1 MKSHASFFIALLA
14 IITPY
19 IHTSLFGNVT
29 PNIVVIIADDQRWD
43 AYDFMQSRMS
53 ELGRTARFPWLEGT
67 TPNLNRLSNEG
78 IHFDNAFTV
87 FSTCSPSRATML
99 TGVYPHI
106 HGVTDNSTA
115 FPTDS
120 TTYASLLKANGYT
133 TGYFGKW
140 HHGRQTERPGFD
152 TVATFYG
159 QGSYYDTPFYDGNNN
174 LIRTTTG
181 SEWVD
186 DASTD
191 YAINFIEQQNS
202 AQNPFLL
209 VLGFKT
215 PHQPFDPP
223 NRTETIYAGQ
233 SAIGVPNLNSPP
245 PGQNIEVNSGN
256 YASTLREYMRTIAG
270 IDSCVGSILDKL
282 EQLNIDENTAIIYIS
297 DNGFFRGEHKLGD
310 KRAPYEESIRI
321 PLMIRYPQ
329 EQSTPLIVND
339 IALNLD
345 LAPTILDIAGL
356 NIPQSMQGRS
366 LLPLIKNQRP
376 SNWRKFFFYQYN
388 HDPEFP
394 TAKVRPYIALRHE
407 NGLKLVTYEEDA
419 SWIEFFDTSTGNDP
433 YEINNLINTSNRSNE
448 LNYLKT
454 LFRNE
459 MRATEFLKT
468 NGINIQPNLLQANM
482 KLGKNYN
489 FSLETSKDLNSWTE
503 KNSIQGN
510 GNFSNYIIN
519 PSSTSGNGFQISVTG
534 NQNDYGIK
542 DTNGGT
548 TYRINNNELV
558 VGALDH
564 WENVIGGDAVL
575 IFEIPLEEPG
585 FNLSNIELEF
595 TARRRHNPG
604 IPWSA
609 DLHLLGIYNS
619 TTPYTNYSAY
629 TQNNSNIHL
638 INDAILGT
646 SFPNADTTVT
656 RESSALIPF
665 IQQFYK
671 TNPSYSGGQY
681 LFLRFSPDADPNSQA
696 YRFYIYSA
704 NSPNY
709 KPKLRFQYDEFTE
722 NPEKLFY
729 RVKYGQ
735 N

>member
-1 MKSHASFFIALLA
+1 
-14 IITPY
+14 
-19 IHTSLFGNVT
+19 
-29 PNIVVIIADDQRWD
+29 
-43 AYDFMQSRMS
+43 MQSRMS

>member
-19 IHTSLFGNVT
+19 IHTSLFGNLT
-29 PNIVVIIADDQRWD
+29 PNFVVIIADDQRWD

-489 FSLETSKDLNSWTE
+489 FSLETSKDLDSWTE

-548 TYRINNNELV
+548 TYRINDNELV

-585 FNLSNIELEF
+585 FNLNNIELEF

-619 TTPYTNYSAY
+619 TTPYTSYSAY

-681 LFLRFSPDADPNSQA
+681 LFLRFSPDSDPNSQA

-704 NSPNY
+704 NSPSY
-709 KPKLRFQYDEFTE
+709 KPKLRFEYDEFTE

>member
-1 MKSHASFFIALLA
+1 MKKNSSSFIALFV
-14 IITPY
+14 
-19 IHTSLFGNVT
+19 LFGLFTNSSLSASDS
-29 PNIVVIIADDQRWD
+29 PNIIVIIADDHRWD
-43 AYDFMQSRMS
+43 ATDFMQSRMDN
-53 ELGRTARFPWLEGT
+53 LGRKARFPWLDGT

-106 HGVTDNSTA
+106 HGVTNNSTP
-115 FPTDS
+115 FPTNS
-120 TTYASLLKANGYT
+120 TTYPSLLKANGYA

-140 HHGRQTERPGFD
+140 HHGQQTQRPGFD
-152 TVATFYG
+152 TVATFHG
-159 QGSYYDTPFYDGNNN
+159 QGSYFSTPFYDGNNN
-174 LIRTTTG
+174 LIRTTSI

-186 DASTD
+186 DVSTN
-191 YAINFIEQQNS
+191 YAIDFIEQQNN

-223 NRTETIYAGQ
+223 NRTENIYSEQ
-233 SAIGVPNLNSPP
+233 SALDVPNLNSPP
-245 PGQNIEVNSGN
+245 PGQSIDVNQGN
-256 YASTLREYMRTIAG
+256 YAGILRKYMSTIAG
-270 IDSCVGSILDKL
+270 IDGCVGSVLDKL
-282 EQLNIDENTAIIYIS
+282 EQLNIENNTAIIYIS

-329 EQSTPLIVND
+329 EQAAPRIVNN

-356 NIPQSMQGRS
+356 SIPQSMQGLS
-366 LLPLIKNQRP
+366 LLPLIKDQNP
-376 SNWRKFFFYQYN
+376 SDWRQFFFYQYN

-394 TAKVRPYIALRHE
+394 TAKARPYIALRHE
-407 NGLKLVTYEEDA
+407 NGLKLVNYDEDA
-419 SWIEFFDTSTGNDP
+419 SWTEFFDTSIGNDP
-433 YEINNLINTSNRSNE
+433 YEINNLINASDRSND
-448 LNYLKT
+448 LNYIET

-459 MRATEFLKT
+459 MQATEFVKT
-468 NGINIQPNLLQANM
+468 NGINIQTNLLQANI

-489 FSLETSKDLNSWTE
+489 FTLETSSGLDIWTY
-503 KNSIQGN
+503 KASIQGD
-510 GNFSNYIIN
+510 GNFSNYNISS
-519 PSSTSGNGFQISVTG
+519 SSTNAFGFQISVTG

-548 TYRINNNELV
+548 AYRINNNELV

-564 WENVIGGDAVL
+564 WENVVGGDAVL
-575 IFEIPLEEPG
+575 IFEIPLEEQAY
-585 FNLSNIELEF
+585 NLSNIELEF
-595 TARRRHNPG
+595 TARRRHTPG
-604 IPWSA
+604 TPWNA

-619 TTPYTNYSAY
+619 TTPFLSYSAY
-629 TQNNSNIHL
+629 TNGNPEILLIKDNILGIAFPNVNTTITSESFALVPIIKTFYQNN
-638 INDAILGT
+638 
-646 SFPNADTTVT
+646 PN
-656 RESSALIPF
+656 
-665 IQQFYK
+665 
-671 TNPSYSGGQY
+671 YSGGQY
-681 LFLRFSPDADPNSQA
+681 LFLRFSPDSDPGNQA

-704 NSPNY
+704 NSTEN
-709 KPKLRFQYDEFTE
+709 KPKLNFRYEEFSE
-722 NPEKLFY
+722 NPAQLFY

>member
-1 MKSHASFFIALLA
+1 MKSHALFFIALLA

-19 IHTSLFGNVT
+19 IHTSLFGNVA

-43 AYDFMQSRMS
+43 AYDFMQSRMG

-159 QGSYYDTPFYDGNNN
+159 QGSYLDTPFYDGNNN
-174 LIRTTTG
+174 LIRTTSG
-181 SEWVD
+181 NEWVD
-186 DASTD
+186 DASTG

-202 AQNPFLL
+202 VQNPFLL

-215 PHQPFDPP
+215 PHQPFYPP

-245 PGQNIEVNSGN
+245 PGQNIEENWGN

-489 FSLETSKDLNSWTE
+489 FSLETSKDLDSWTE

-519 PSSTSGNGFQISVTG
+519 PSSTSENGFQISVTG

-548 TYRINNNELV
+548 TYRINDNELV

-585 FNLSNIELEF
+585 FYLNNIELEF

-619 TTPYTNYSAY
+619 TTPYTSYSAY

-656 RESSALIPF
+656 RESSSLIPF

>member
-19 IHTSLFGNVT
+19 IHTSLSGNVT

-43 AYDFMQSRMS
+43 AYDFMQSRMG

-120 TTYASLLKANGYT
+120 TTYASLLKANGYS

-159 QGSYYDTPFYDGNNN
+159 QGSYYETPFYDGNNN

-223 NRTETIYAGQ
+223 NRTETFYAGQ
-233 SAIGVPNLNSPP
+233 SADGVPNLDSPP

-256 YASTLREYMRTIAG
+256 YANSLREYMRTIAG

-329 EQSTPLIVND
+329 EQSEPRIVND

-356 NIPQSMQGRS
+356 NIPQSMQGDS
-366 LLPLIKNQRP
+366 LLPLIKNQTP
-376 SNWRKFFFYQYN
+376 SSWRKFFFYQYN

-433 YEINNLINTSNRSNE
+433 YEINNLINASSRSNE

-489 FSLETSKDLNSWTE
+489 FSLETSNDLDSWTAR
-503 KNSIQGN
+503 NSIQGN

-519 PSSTSGNGFQISVTG
+519 PPSTSGNGFQISVTG

-619 TTPYTNYSAY
+619 TTPYTSYSAY

-681 LFLRFSPDADPNSQA
+681 LFLRFSPDADTNSQA

>member
-19 IHTSLFGNVT
+19 IHTSLFGNLT
-29 PNIVVIIADDQRWD
+29 PNFVVIIADDQRWD

-433 YEINNLINTSNRSNE
+433 YEINNLINASNRSNE

-489 FSLETSKDLNSWTE
+489 FSLETSKDLDSWTE

-564 WENVIGGDAVL
+564 WEKVIGGDAVL

-619 TTPYTNYSAY
+619 TTPYTSYSAY

-709 KPKLRFQYDEFTE
+709 KPKLRFQYDEFTD

>member
-1 MKSHASFFIALLA
+1 MKCHASFFIALLA

-19 IHTSLFGNVT
+19 IHTSLFGNLT
-29 PNIVVIIADDQRWD
+29 PNFVVIIADDQRWD

-282 EQLNIDENTAIIYIS
+282 EQLNIDENTAVIYIS